1 MSLPAQSAEAMATR
15 CFCPPESDA
24 GWRPLYSRSPRPAR
38 MRSISSFEIEALR
51 PTSSA
56 TSSANS
62 WRLTSCI
69 TMKLFLERSRA
80 VLKAPANATEPSE
93 GMMPH
98 SDSAKVL
105 LPHPLSPMT
114 AITLCRGNAIR
125 STSRIRE
132 LPRLQVRSTASS
144 AGYCS
149 VGVPGVGT
157 STVWHPSGLSLFRL
171 RKSVQ
176 RRPSSDSCISL
187 SERISWDEKI
197 FSIWPSLT

>member
-1 MSLPAQSAEAMATR
+1 MATR

-38 MRSISSFEIEALR
+38 MWSISSSETEAFRL
-51 PTSSA
+51 TSSA

-80 VLKAPANATEPSE
+80 VLKVPVNATEPSE
-93 GMMPH
+93 GMMPQR
-98 SDSAKVL
+98 DSARVL
-105 LPHPLSPMT
+105 LPQPLSPMT
-114 AITLCRGNAIR
+114 ATILCRGNAIR

-149 VGVPGVGT
+149 VGVSGVGA
-157 STVWHPSGLSLFRL
+157 STV
-171 RKSVQ
+171 
-176 RRPSSDSCISL
+176 
-187 SERISWDEKI
+187 
-197 FSIWPSLT
+197 